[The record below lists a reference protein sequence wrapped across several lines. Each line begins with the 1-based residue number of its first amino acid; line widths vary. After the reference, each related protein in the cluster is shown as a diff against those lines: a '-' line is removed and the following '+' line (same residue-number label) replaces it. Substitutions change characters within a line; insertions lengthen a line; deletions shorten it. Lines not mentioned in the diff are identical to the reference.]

1 MRGCVSGVH
10 AIHTCRVSSE
20 LLTTGQAAELLG
32 LSRQRVVDLCER
44 GQLPFSK
51 VGAHRRLRR
60 SDIEPLVRRALD
72 RNQERSL
79 WLHRVVVGRLTMDP
93 VATLA
98 KARRNITTMRRAHHQ
113 SSAESWIEE
122 WSRLLDRPLDTLLDI
137 LTARSVRALEL
148 RQNSPFAGVLSE
160 EERQATRTTFREHWQ
175 DEHAA

>member
-1 MRGCVSGVH
+1 M
-10 AIHTCRVSSE
+10 
-20 LLTTGQAAELLG
+20 TTGQAAELLG

-60 SDIEPLVRRALD
+60 SDIESLVRRPLD

-93 VATLA
+93 EATLA
-98 KARRNITTMRRAHHQ
+98 KARMNITTMRRAHRQ
-113 SSAESWIEE
+113 SSAESWIDE
-122 WSRLLDRPLDTLLDI
+122 WSRLLDGPLDTLLDI

-160 EERQATRTTFREHWQ
+160 EERQATLTTFREHWQ